1 MNIIVFD
8 TETIGVEKTFCYDIG
23 YVVVNVESKTI
34 ITKKEFII
42 EQVWSNKPLFET
54 AYYADKKTL
63 YVSKMRGRKAKLVNW
78 GTAIGAMIKDI
89 KQYEV
94 ESAYAYNADFD
105 TRVFDFNAD
114 WYKTRNPLDYVKVF
128 DIWGYTSE
136 AIING
141 LVEDYVAFA
150 NKNALTSE
158 CGNIKNNADSWG
170 KFFYGMEWDEEH
182 TALEDSLVECGIL
195 LEMLERGLEI
205 DKDYKVA
212 KQIKSEDAPMRCLE
226 VIEPTGEIY
235 SFNFKS
241 KTEYKKN
248 GWRIVLRD

>member
-23 YVVVNVESKTI
+23 YVVIDLESKKIVTQ
-34 ITKKEFII
+34 KEFII

-78 GTAIGAMIKDI
+78 GYAIGTMIKDI

-94 ESAYAYNADFD
+94 QSAYAYNADFD
-105 TRVFDFNAD
+105 SRVFDFNAD

-141 LVEDYVAFA
+141 LAEDYIAFA
-150 NKNALTSE
+150 NENALISD

-170 KFFYGMEWDEEH
+170 KFLYGIEWEEEH
-182 TALEDSLVECGIL
+182 TALEDSLVESKIL
-195 LEMLERGLEI
+195 LEMFKRGLQVDE
-205 DKDYKVA
+205 DYKVV
-212 KQIKSEDAPMRCLE
+212 KQIKGENAPLKTLE
-226 VIEPTGEIY
+226 IIAPYGEYY
-235 SFNFKS
+235 SFNFKT

-248 GWRIVLRD
+248 GWRIVLKD